1 MVYFGFY
8 HSVKGLLP
16 EYQVHNRLTNLCH
29 VLRLILMTLLI
40 LAWLCINVLLQDD
53 LWEFL
58 RKVSIGFVSGTL
70 ASCIN
75 IPFDVAKSRIQGP
88 QPAPGQIKYQ
98 GTFRSIGIVYKEEG

>member
-1 MVYFGFY
+1 
-8 HSVKGLLP
+8 
-16 EYQVHNRLTNLCH
+16 
-29 VLRLILMTLLI
+29 MTLLI